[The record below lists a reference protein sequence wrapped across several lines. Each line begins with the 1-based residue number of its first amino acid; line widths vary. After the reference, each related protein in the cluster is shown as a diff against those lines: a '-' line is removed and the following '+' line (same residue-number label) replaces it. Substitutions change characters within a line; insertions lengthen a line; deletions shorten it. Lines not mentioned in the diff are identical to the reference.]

1 VTEAVTSAD
10 RARVPEPER
19 LRRWRLL
26 LGQGTEGSADGT
38 GVTLTGADHGLDATL
53 AALYDAPPRDAGPGR
68 GRKRAGG
75 LGASAPRVARWL
87 GDVRQYFPASVVQV
101 LQRDA
106 IERLDL
112 RRLLLEPEMVEALE
126 PDIHLVGTLL
136 ALRHLLPEATRATAR
151 QVVATVVADLERRL
165 ATPTRIAVRGALHRS
180 SRTRRPQPADIDW
193 DRTIRANLRH
203 FQPALGTVVPERLVG
218 YTRRASA
225 LRKDVIIALDQSA
238 SMAESIVYASV
249 FAAALGSVPAVRTH
263 LLAFDTAVVDLSDT
277 LGDPVEV
284 LFGVQ
289 LGGGTDIGRA
299 LAACQ
304 ALVHRPADTVVV
316 LISDLFDGGP
326 RDELIVRAAEL
337 VRRGV
342 TCVALLALSDDGAP
356 SYDHEVG
363 TALAAIGVRAFACT
377 PDAFPDLLAVA
388 LERRD
393 LAGWAAEQG
402 FPTAVAPG

>member
-1 VTEAVTSAD
+1 
-10 RARVPEPER
+10 
-19 LRRWRLL
+19 
-26 LGQGTEGSADGT
+26 
-38 GVTLTGADHGLDATL
+38 
-53 AALYDAPPRDAGPGR
+53 
-68 GRKRAGG
+68 
-75 LGASAPRVARWL
+75 VARWL
-87 GDVRQYFPASVVQV
+87 GDVRRYFPASVVQV

-112 RRLLLEPEMVEALE
+112 RRLLLEPEMVAALE

-136 ALRHLLPEATRATAR
+136 ALRHLLPDATRATSR

-165 ATPTRIAVRGALHRS
+165 TTPTRLAVRGALARS

-203 FQPALGTVVPERLVG
+203 YQPALGTVIPERLIG
-218 YTRRASA
+218 WSRRETA
-225 LRKDVIIALDQSA
+225 LRKHVIIALDQSA
-238 SMAESIVYASV
+238 SMAESIVYGAV
-249 FAAALGSVPAVRTH
+249 FAAALGSVRAVRTD
-263 LLAFDTAVVDLSDT
+263 LLAFDTDVVDLGTALD
-277 LGDPVEV
+277 DPVDL

-304 ALVHRPADTVVV
+304 ALVTQPRDTVVV

-326 RDELIVRAAEL
+326 RDELVARAGAL
-337 VRRGV
+337 VRSGV

-356 SYDHEVG
+356 SYDHEVAA
-363 TALAAIGVRAFACT
+363 ALAALDVRAFACT
-377 PDAFPDLLAVA
+377 PDAFPELLAAA

-393 LAGWAAEQG
+393 IDRWAADQG
-402 FPTAVAPG
+402 FPTATVPG